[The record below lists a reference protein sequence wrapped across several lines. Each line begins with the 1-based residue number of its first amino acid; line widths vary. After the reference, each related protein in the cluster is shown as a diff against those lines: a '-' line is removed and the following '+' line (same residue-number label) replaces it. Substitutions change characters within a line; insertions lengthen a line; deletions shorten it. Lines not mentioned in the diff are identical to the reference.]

1 MKNGNRSNSKQA
13 SEHSNNVI
21 MSLQSKLAD
30 TSLGFKDILE
40 AEVKGSI
47 LGQACPILLIEMG

>member
-1 MKNGNRSNSKQA
+1 
-13 SEHSNNVI
+13 

-40 AEVKGSI
+40 AEVNINKKKKKII
-47 LGQACPILLIEMG
+47 LFNEHYFD

>member
-1 MKNGNRSNSKQA
+1 
-13 SEHSNNVI
+13 

-40 AEVKGSI
+40 AEVMINTKKKERV
-47 LGQACPILLIEMG
+47 LMFNEHYFD

>member
-1 MKNGNRSNSKQA
+1 
-13 SEHSNNVI
+13 

-40 AEVKGSI
+40 AEVMINTKKRKGSHV
-47 LGQACPILLIEMG
+47 